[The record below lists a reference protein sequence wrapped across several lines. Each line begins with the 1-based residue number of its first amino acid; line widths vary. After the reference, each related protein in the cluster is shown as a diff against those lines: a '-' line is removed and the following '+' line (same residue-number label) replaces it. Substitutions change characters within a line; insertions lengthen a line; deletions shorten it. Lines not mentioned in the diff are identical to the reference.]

1 MTMGRKTTRRDS
13 PDAGMNALVILAFV
27 CIYFTVAMMRY
38 RFNHPELTETQVLL
52 HLGDV
57 VLWRD

>member
-1 MTMGRKTTRRDS
+1 ML
-13 PDAGMNALVILAFV
+13 ALVTLAFV